1 MIMMIPGKPFYVVN
15 GFCDA
20 CRTLGGR
27 TTQFSWW
34 WQLDRDVYED
44 DDDDGDDEDIDDKDD
59 DEDED
64 RYDICHIFY
73 TSNLFNIYNFTRRKR
88 VNRDIFSPLI

>member
-1 MIMMIPGKPFYVVN
+1 MTRMMTRTTITMIMMIPGKPFYVVN

-44 DDDDGDDEDIDDKDD
+44 EDDDGDDEDNDDKDD
-59 DEDED
+59 DDGDDDED
-64 RYDICHIFY
+64 DDGGTLTLTAVVQPIP
-73 TSNLFNIYNFTRRKR
+73 K
-88 VNRDIFSPLI
+88 

>member
-1 MIMMIPGKPFYVVN
+1 MMIMMMIPGKPFYVVN

-34 WQLDRDVYED
+34 WWQLDCDVYED
-44 DDDDGDDEDIDDKDD
+44 EDDDGDDEDNDDKDD
-59 DEDED
+59 DDDDDDED
-64 RYDICHIFY
+64 DDGGTPMLTAVVQPIP
-73 TSNLFNIYNFTRRKR
+73 K
-88 VNRDIFSPLI
+88 